1 MYDDYYYGSSAGLLA
16 AYAGIFVF
24 GLIVFVAIYVLSAIF
39 LKKIFEKA
47 GVANP
52 NVAWIPVYNYLLF
65 IKLGDVNPFLYLI
78 AIGASVLLGSIPVI
92 GQIVGLASLA
102 IFVAASYRINL
113 KLQKDPVPFTIFAA
127 LLSIIWLGVIAFGKE
142 QWNTAS
148 RPLAGVAPVPAPQWA
163 HIAFFMD
170 QTTWGGVPH
179 QGYVVTPKPAGPAA
193 PPAAPPAA

>member
-1 MYDDYYYGSSAGLLA
+1 MYDDYYYGSSVLAVYAGL
-16 AYAGIFVF
+16 IVF
-24 GLIVFVAIYVLSAIF
+24 GLIFAIAIYVLSALF
-39 LKKIFEKA
+39 LKKIFQKA

-52 NVAWIPVYNYLLF
+52 NVAWIPIYNYLLF

-102 IFVAASYRINL
+102 IFIAAAYRVNL

-127 LLSIIWLGVIAFGKE
+127 LLSIIWLGVIAYGKE